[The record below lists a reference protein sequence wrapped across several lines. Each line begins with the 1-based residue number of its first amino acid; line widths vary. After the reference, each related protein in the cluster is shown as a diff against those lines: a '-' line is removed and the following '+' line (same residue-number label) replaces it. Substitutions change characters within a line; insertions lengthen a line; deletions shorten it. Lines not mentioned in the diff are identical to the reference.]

1 MESSFFF
8 SLVNFDLLNSFDL
21 VLLVFLVVERG
32 LFSNSVNDKSSFLLS
47 IGFCFVFFILVFI
60 VVLGGRY

>member
-8 SLVNFDLLNSFDL
+8 LLVNFDLLNSFDL

-60 VVLGGRY
+60 VVSGGRY